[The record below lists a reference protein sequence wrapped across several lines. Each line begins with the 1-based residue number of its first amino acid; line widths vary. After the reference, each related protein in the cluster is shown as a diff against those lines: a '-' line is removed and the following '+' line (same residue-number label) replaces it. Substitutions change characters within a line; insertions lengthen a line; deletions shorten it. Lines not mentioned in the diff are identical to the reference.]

1 MRNTLWMPLL
11 ITAMFGITP
20 VEAQKLYKWVDE
32 EGSVHFSETPRNTPG
47 HEAVIIVD
55 QPEPEAE
62 VVEKTP
68 VEIPEPTD
76 LAASQQAA
84 QLCQGLLDSL
94 ELYKSGEPIMDSEGN
109 PTVVSP
115 EMRET
120 KIIEINAELDRSCR

>member
-1 MRNTLWMPLL
+1 MTV
-11 ITAMFGITP
+11 IFGVTP

-32 EGSVHFSETPRNTPG
+32 EGKVNFSETPRNTPG
-47 HEAVIIVD
+47 HEAVISVD

-62 VVEKTP
+62 AVEQTP
-68 VEIPEPTD
+68 VEVPEPTD

-84 QLCQGLLDSL
+84 QLCQGLFDNL

-109 PTVVSP
+109 PVIVSP

-120 KIIEINAELDRSCR
+120 KISEINAELDRYCR